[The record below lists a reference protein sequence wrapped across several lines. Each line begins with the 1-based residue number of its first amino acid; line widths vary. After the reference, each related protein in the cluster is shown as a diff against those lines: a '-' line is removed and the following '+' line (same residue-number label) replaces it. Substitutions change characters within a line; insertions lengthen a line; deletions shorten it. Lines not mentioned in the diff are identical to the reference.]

1 MRKIWGFKEFSEDN
15 LSINGDAQVFSAL
28 FPLLHSKFF
37 VLIFN
42 LNFLKTCWNDVFLNT
57 QRHHAELLQPIYYIL
72 EVLHIHWLI
81 GIPLDLFFFFFLCC
95 VCLSRLRRSYP
106 FRRKGSVPLLRNY
119 EIQLDSCEMEC
130 QIEALITGIIMFV
143 QYSVNNIHS

>member
-81 GIPLDLFFFFFLCC
+81 GIPLDLFFFF
-95 VCLSRLRRSYP
+95 
-106 FRRKGSVPLLRNY
+106 
-119 EIQLDSCEMEC
+119 SCAVFAF
-130 QIEALITGIIMFV
+130 QD
-143 QYSVNNIHS
+143 